1 MKRIVS
7 IVIVVVV
14 AFGAAVTSKLVWDLA
29 RHWDTRRPPT
39 GMVQKVG
46 SHWIYQNQS
55 IEADPP
61 NSEHFVRVR
70 GDSVFI
76 VFSPTGDFASVGCA
90 LSADGVENTSI
101 IVDDKFIVY
110 RGSWRRTSDGTIVT
124 RSRLAHGQAPFGA
137 LAEDQTVTFKPI
149 TNVVS
154 ERGLLEGGGSSYVQL
169 TGQEIRNLDVI
180 PLMIAAD
187 NR

>member
-1 MKRIVS
+1 
-7 IVIVVVV
+7 
-14 AFGAAVTSKLVWDLA
+14 
-29 RHWDTRRPPT
+29 
-39 GMVQKVG
+39 MVQKVG

-70 GDSVFI
+70 SDSVFI
-76 VFSPTGDFASVGCA
+76 LFFPTGDFASVGCA

-124 RSRLAHGQAPFGA
+124 RSKLAHGQAPIGG
-137 LAEDQTVTFKPI
+137 LAEEQTVTLKPI

-154 ERGLLEGGGSSYVQL
+154 ERGLLEGRGSSYVQL

-180 PLMIAAD
+180 PHMIAGD

>member
-1 MKRIVS
+1 VG
-7 IVIVVVV
+7 V
-14 AFGAAVTSKLVWDLA
+14 AAGAAVTAKLVWDRA

-76 VFSPTGDFASVGCA
+76 VFSSTGEFASVGCA
-90 LSADGVENTSI
+90 LSAGGGENTSI

-110 RGSWRRTSDGTIVT
+110 RGSWSRTSDGTIVT
-124 RSRLAHGQAPFGA
+124 RSKLAHGQAPIAA
-137 LAEDQTVTFKPI
+137 LADEQTITFRPI

-154 ERGLLEGGGSSYVQL
+154 QRGLLEGGGSSYVQL
-169 TGQEIRNLDVI
+169 TGQEIRNLDII
-180 PLMIAAD
+180 PRMIAAD